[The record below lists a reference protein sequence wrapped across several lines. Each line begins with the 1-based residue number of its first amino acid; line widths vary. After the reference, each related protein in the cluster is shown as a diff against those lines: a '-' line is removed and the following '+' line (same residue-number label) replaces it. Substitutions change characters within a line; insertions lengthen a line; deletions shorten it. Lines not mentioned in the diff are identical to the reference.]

1 MLIYPDTYLVSYK
14 PKPSPWD
21 AALEA
26 EQELSDEKRDE
37 IIHEIYD
44 RMQENENEQQ

>member
-1 MLIYPDTYLVSYK
+1 MLIYPDTYLNDYK

-21 AALEA
+21 IAQEL
-26 EQELSDEKRDE
+26 EQELTDEERDE

-44 RMQENENEQQ
+44 RMQESDNEQ